1 MKDWIPKAAA
11 PAPAPPVSSFK
22 VGDRLGTFK
31 ELIKITMNNNEQ
43 KC

>member
-22 VGDRLGTFK
+22 VGDRFSGTF
-31 ELIKITMNNNEQ
+31 
-43 KC
+43 